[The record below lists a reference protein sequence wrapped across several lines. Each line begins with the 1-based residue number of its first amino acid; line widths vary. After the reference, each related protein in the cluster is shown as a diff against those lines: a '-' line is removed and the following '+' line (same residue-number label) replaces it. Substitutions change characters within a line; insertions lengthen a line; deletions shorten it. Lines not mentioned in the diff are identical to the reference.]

1 MKRIGLIGGMSWE
14 STAVYYQLLNE
25 GVRARLGG
33 LHSAELILRS
43 YDFALIEQLQS
54 ADDWTKAADVLA
66 GTARELEQAGADC
79 LLICTNTMHKVAPA
93 VQAAVQIPLLH
104 IADATAGAIK
114 LAGAQRPLLLAT
126 RYTMEQPFYRDRLS
140 GQHGIDVIVPDAND
154 RAAIHTVI
162 FEELCQ
168 GLADSDSRDR
178 FLEIVNRAREES
190 GTDSV
195 ILGCTEIGL
204 LIDQTML
211 SQPTFDTT
219 KVHVDAALDFALALP
234 NGGPAGYQGE
244 H

>member
-1 MKRIGLIGGMSWE
+1 MKKVGLIGGMSWE
-14 STAVYYQLLNE
+14 STAVYYQLLNQ

-43 YDFALIEQLQS
+43 YDFALIEKLQS
-54 ADDWTKAADVLA
+54 ADDWANAADLLA
-66 GTARELEQAGADC
+66 STARELEQAGADC

-104 IADATAGAIK
+104 IADATADAIK
-114 LAGAQRPLLLAT
+114 AAGAQRPLLLAT
-126 RYTMEQPFYRDRLS
+126 RYTMEQPFYRDRLCS
-140 GQHGIDVIVPDAND
+140 KHGIDVIVPDADD
-154 RAAIHTVI
+154 RATIHTVI
-162 FEELCQ
+162 FDELCQ
-168 GLADSDSRDR
+168 GKIDNDSRDR
-178 FLEIVNRAREES
+178 FLGIVNKAREES
-190 GTDSV
+190 GTDSI

-219 KVHVDAALDFALALP
+219 TVHIDAALDFALAQP
-234 NGGPAGYQGE
+234 NGGPAGYRGE